1 MNAVR
6 AAILDAKKDFSDIDA
21 GLTGRP
27 VLSAD
32 EMLTSNSDMT
42 RATIIAL
49 IIEAALLHVHITHN
63 FLRHRISVIM
73 RERADGVF
81 FRLDKASLKVALSGK
96 LSVFFGLDMGC
107 LDILRL
113 WTCGSAC
120 ACTSLRLSLRGWRR
134 ACSPRLH

>member
-1 MNAVR
+1 MEA
-6 AAILDAKKDFSDIDA
+6 LK
-21 GLTGRP
+21 LHPGRP
-27 VLSAD
+27 IKLVKLQTKCVVLGG
-32 EMLTSNSDMT
+32 
-42 RATIIAL
+42 

-81 FRLDKASLKVALSGK
+81 FRLDKASLKVALSGE
-96 LSVFFGLDMGC
+96 LGVLFGLDVSC

-113 WTCGSAC
+113 WTCASTC

-134 ACSPRLH
+134 ARSPCLH

>member
-1 MNAVR
+1 MMGTAAAGRLHVR
-6 AAILDAKKDFSDIDA
+6 RTACCPMETLK
-21 GLTGRP
+21 LHTGRSIELVKLQTKCV
-27 VLSAD
+27 VLGS
-32 EMLTSNSDMT
+32 
-42 RATIIAL
+42 
-49 IIEAALLHVHITHN
+49 IIETALLHVHITHN

-96 LSVFFGLDMGC
+96 LSVFFGLDVGS

-113 WTCGSAC
+113 WTCASTC

-134 ACSPRLH
+134 ACIPRLH